1 MRPRLL
7 PLLWLVVDVLGLTIV
22 IPARLLFRALGAR
35 RW

>member
-7 PLLWLVVDVLGLTIV
+7 PVLWLLVDVLGLTIV
-22 IPARLLFRALGAR
+22 IPARLLFRAFGAD